1 MSLPT
6 VYFDSGER
14 YFPKDLNQQASFHNS
29 DSRPEKAPDML
40 TINYYVRPFED
51 GKTWVYY
58 ILFFLRDDGLGYF
71 HVDAHTMDWEVVV
84 VEMEGGTPRR
94 LCYTPHG
101 RKEHF
106 WLSEKDTSILL
117 QKTGGVVPIYSS
129 KGKHA
134 TYPVRGT
141 IWRYGGVASDTNNG
155 RLAYKQP
162 RLRLVELSQD
172 AIQGPY
178 FAPKSGILTDPL
190 DYPTVRLTDVSTR
203 LLFKSPW

>member
-1 MSLPT
+1 MSSPT
-6 VYFDSGER
+6 VYFDRDER
-14 YFPKDLNQQASFHNS
+14 YFPKDLNQQASFQNS
-29 DSRPEKAPDML
+29 DSRPEKAPETL
-40 TINYYVRPFED
+40 TINYYVRPLD
-51 GKTWVYY
+51 NGKTWIYY
-58 ILFFLRDDGLGYF
+58 ILFYLRDDGLGYF

-84 VEMEGGTPRR
+84 VEMERGTPRR

-106 WLSEKDTSILL
+106 WLSEQDTRTLL
-117 QKTGGVVPIYSS
+117 QRTGGMVPIYCS

-141 IWRYGGVASDTNNG
+141 IWRYGGVASDTNDA
-155 RLAYKQP
+155 RIMYKQP
-162 RLRLVELSQD
+162 RLRLAELSQE

-190 DYPTVRLTDVSTR
+190 DYPTVRLATVSTR